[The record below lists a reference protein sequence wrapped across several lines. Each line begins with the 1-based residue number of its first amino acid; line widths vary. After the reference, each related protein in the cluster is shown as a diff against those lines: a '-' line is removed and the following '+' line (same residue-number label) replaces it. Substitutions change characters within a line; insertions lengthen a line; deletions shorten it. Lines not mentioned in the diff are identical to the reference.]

1 MNGTDLKFMCKG
13 QGMCDKCPVKDSICK
28 RWKEDVKKLADMQ
41 PWQLDEFIELS
52 ENIAYYKNYKR
63 GAKK

>member
-1 MNGTDLKFMCKG
+1 
-13 QGMCDKCPVKDSICK
+13 MCDKCPVKDSICK
-28 RWKEDVKKLADMQ
+28 RWKADVKKLAEME